1 MKKIIRELIRDVL
14 KIDSVG
20 HTHLKRH
27 QVYKVT
33 TISETLIIKF
43 YGVKNR
49 YQNELTALQLLSKSK
64 LPIPRIVDYG
74 VYKDKEYIIMTC
86 LEGETMNPLIME
98 NGEQEKIFRVAGQY
112 LRTINDTKHDL
123 NYGRVGAEKFET
135 FKAYFSYEVS
145 RILSNLERFDHPY
158 PEVIEEG
165 IKTINKINV
174 DSNEKKLCHMDFS
187 TRNILLKDG
196 RISGIIDF
204 EHTIISDPNWDLAY
218 ADNKLQGKYRE
229 AFYEGY
235 GYEPKDIGVF
245 KLFHGLSICSWSLLV
260 DREHYEEGIKLI
272 EENL

>member
-1 MKKIIRELIRDVL
+1 MKNIIRELIKDVL
-14 KIDSVG
+14 IIVPVG

-33 TISETLIIKF
+33 TISEILIIKF

-49 YQNELTALQLLSKSK
+49 YQNELTALRLLSEID
-64 LPIPRIVDYG
+64 LPLPKIVDYG
-74 VYKDKEYIIMTC
+74 VHKDKEYIIMTC
-86 LEGETMNPLIME
+86 LEGETMSNLIME
-98 NGEQEKIFRVAGQY
+98 RSEQEKIYRVAGQY
-112 LRTINDTKHDL
+112 LRKINDAKHDL
-123 NYGRVGAEKFET
+123 DYGRVGAEKFET

-145 RILSNLERFDHPY
+145 RILNNLEQFNHPY

-165 IKTINKINV
+165 IKTIKNVDV

-187 TRNILLKDG
+187 DRNILLKEG

-218 ADNKLQGKYRE
+218 AENRLQGKNRE

-235 GYEPKDIGVF
+235 GYVPEDISVF

-272 EENL
+272 KENL